1 MPIVSDILAALERIA
16 PAAYAYPADPIGLQV
31 GSPGAEVRRVATSL
45 DRSLAAVRF
54 ARDQGAQM
62 LVCHHPLI
70 WEPLG
75 AVREDDHVGRTIGE
89 LIRSGIA
96 FASAHT
102 NWDAAPGGVNDV
114 LCELLGLSDVRP
126 FGETTPVDQLHVV
139 TYVPESDLQRV
150 IDALA
155 AEGAGVIGLYRRCAF
170 YSPGTGTYVP
180 LEGSDPV
187 IGKVGQTEE
196 TQEVRLEMVVPAS
209 NAARASEALRRAH
222 PYDQPAF
229 HLHKLLAREGQ
240 AIGRIGRLAQPL
252 SLDALTVAVD
262 AALDTRS
269 LAWGASSQEI
279 QAVAA
284 VGGAGGS
291 MWEAA
296 HDAGADALVTG
307 EVAQHHALEASEN
320 GFCLI
325 QAGHYATEN
334 PGAKR
339 LAERLAN
346 EVPEIDFV
354 HFEPA
359 AGLSGRP
366 G

>member
-1 MPIVSDILAALERIA
+1 MPLVSDILAALERIA
-16 PAAYAYPADPIGLQV
+16 PAANAYPEDSIGLQV
-31 GSPGAEVRRVATSL
+31 GSPGAEVCKVATSL

-54 ARDQGAQM
+54 ARDRGAQM
-62 LVCHHPLI
+62 LVSHHPLI
-70 WEPLG
+70 WDPLS
-75 AVREDDHVGRTIGE
+75 AVREDDYVGRTIGE

-96 FASAHT
+96 FAAAHT

-114 LCELLGLSDVRP
+114 LCDLLGLSDVRP
-126 FGETTPVDQLHVV
+126 FGAATPVEQLHVV
-139 TYVPESDLQRV
+139 TYVPQGDLQGV

-180 LEGSDPV
+180 LDGSDPV
-187 IGKVGQTEE
+187 IGTVGQTEE
-196 TQEVRLEMVVPAS
+196 TQEVRLEMVVPAL
-209 NAARASEALRRAH
+209 NVARASEALRRAH
-222 PYDQPAF
+222 PYDEPAF

-240 AIGRIGRLAQPL
+240 AIGRIGELTLPL
-252 SLDALTVAVD
+252 SLNALTMAVD
-262 AALDTRS
+262 ASLDTRS
-269 LAWGASSQEI
+269 LAWGDSSQEI
-279 QAVAA
+279 RVVAA
-284 VGGAGGS
+284 VGGSGGS

-296 HDAGADALVTG
+296 RDAGAGALVTG
-307 EVAQHHALEASEN
+307 EVAQHHGLEASES

-334 PGAKR
+334 PGARR
-339 LAERLAN
+339 LAERLAVEIP
-346 EVPEIDFV
+346 EVDFV